1 MNRFLYLL
9 MALAVGAL
17 TIWAQT
23 AADHKR
29 PVVDG
34 SVESVGGRLQVS
46 LTNTDSAREFR
57 GAAQVSI
64 DAPNRQ
70 SEVAS
75 FEFTLAPQE
84 SRLFPIDSQGAPG
97 DQYTLSIHDRAGTLI
112 LLKNAPINRSTEA
125 SWAIVTPQTPKPPAP
140 KPPASTAQP
149 AAKGLTVKARL
160 AAGRPR
166 PSPGAEINLPAEQ
179 LSQPQE
185 KETNLVV
192 VPAAPT
198 AAPDAAA
205 PEQPSEPQADAI
217 KKPSARSARRG
228 KSADVNPLA
237 VERPTSHPPYGKVEA
252 PISEGPT
259 SVVLAFDIT
268 APSPIINAS
277 LSVSAKGFKGRQ
289 AITIRRAGSAEFEL
303 PDDFKEPKINYT
315 LTDASGKTL
324 IAGEFDFEAL
334 RSEDSVRVSEVKFDK
349 ESYGPGQSAHIVMTL
364 EGRAPN
370 GYLLEV
376 TAKDENG
383 SFLLND
389 SRKGIFSKGKSFQ
402 EFQIEIPA
410 EAHGGI
416 AVEFKASGNLT
427 KKLFDSGTRDL
438 IINDTQNEKTE
449 SRGLKIEGRRPKIQD
464 RGSKIAMRIPHCR
477 TRSSIF
483 DHLSSILDPQ
493 SSIFDHLS
501 SILDPRCF

>member
-9 MALAVGAL
+9 MAIAAGAL
-17 TIWAQT
+17 TVCAQS
-23 AADHKR
+23 AADHKL

-34 SVESVGGRLQVS
+34 SVESVGGRLRVS

-64 DAPNRQ
+64 DTPDRQ
-70 SEVAS
+70 SEVAR

-84 SRLFPIDSQGAPG
+84 SRLFPIDSQGAAG
-97 DQYTLSIHDRAGTLI
+97 DHYTLSIHERTGTLI
-112 LLKNAPINRSTEA
+112 LLKNAPINRSADA
-125 SWAIVTPQTPKPPAP
+125 SWAIVTPQAPKPPAP

-166 PSPGAEINLPAEQ
+166 PSSRAETKTPAEQ
-179 LSQPQE
+179 PSEPQE

-198 AAPDAAA
+198 AAPDVTA
-205 PEQPSEPQADAI
+205 PEQQSGQQADVI
-217 KKPSARSARRG
+217 KKQSARVARRG
-228 KSADVNPLA
+228 KSAEATSPA
-237 VERPTSHPPYGKVEA
+237 VERQTSPPAGEVEA
-252 PISEGPT
+252 PISDDPT
-259 SVVLAFDIT
+259 SMVLAFDIT

-289 AITIRRAGSAEFEL
+289 TVTVHGTGSAEFEL
-303 PDDFKEPKINYT
+303 PDEFNEPKINYT

-334 RSEDSVRVSEVKFDK
+334 RSEDSVRVSEVKFDR

-449 SRGLKIEGRRPKIQD
+449 SRGLKIEGRRPKIE
-464 RGSKIAMRIPHCR
+464 
-477 TRSSIF
+477 
-483 DHLSSILDPQ
+483 
-493 SSIFDHLS
+493 
-501 SILDPRCF
+501 DPR

>member
-9 MALAVGAL
+9 MAIAAGAL
-17 TIWAQT
+17 TVCAQT

-34 SVESVGGRLQVS
+34 SVESMGGRLRVS

-57 GAAQVSI
+57 GEAQVSI
-64 DAPNRQ
+64 DAPDRQ
-70 SEVAS
+70 SEVAR

-84 SRLFPIDSQGAPG
+84 SRLFPIDSQGAAG
-97 DQYTLSIHDRAGTLI
+97 AHYTLSIHERAGTLI
-112 LLKNAPINRSTEA
+112 LLKNAPINRSAEA
-125 SWAIVTPQTPKPPAP
+125 EPAAAIPPAP
-140 KPPASTAQP
+140 TPPASTAQT
-149 AAKGLTVKARL
+149 AVKGLTVKARL

-166 PSPGAEINLPAEQ
+166 PSTGAGIKTPAER

-205 PEQPSEPQADAI
+205 PEQQSGQQADAI
-217 KKPSARSARRG
+217 KKQSAKFARRG
-228 KSADVNPLA
+228 KSTEVKPLA
-237 VERPTSHPPYGKVEA
+237 VERPTSQPAGEVEA
-252 PISEGPT
+252 PISDEPT
-259 SVVLAFDIT
+259 SMVLAFDIT

-277 LSVSAKGFKGRQ
+277 LSVSAKSFKGRQ
-289 AITIRRAGSAEFEL
+289 VITIHGAGSAEFEL
-303 PDDFKEPKINYT
+303 PDDFSEPKINYT

-334 RSEDSVRVSEVKFDK
+334 RMEDSVRVSEVKFDR
-349 ESYGPGQSAHIVMTL
+349 ESYGPGQSAHLVMTL
-364 EGRAPN
+364 EGRSQQ

-383 SFLLND
+383 SLLLNE
-389 SRKGIFSKGKSFQ
+389 SRRGNYSKGKSIV
-402 EFQIEIPA
+402 EFHVDIPA
-410 EAHGGI
+410 EAHGAI
-416 AVEFKASGNLT
+416 AVEFKAFGKLT

-438 IINDTQNEKTE
+438 IINDTQDDKTE
-449 SRGLKIEGRRPKIQD
+449 GRGLRIEDRR
-464 RGSKIAMRIPHCR
+464 
-477 TRSSIF
+477 
-483 DHLSSILDPQ
+483 
-493 SSIFDHLS
+493 
-501 SILDPRCF
+501 

>member
-9 MALAVGAL
+9 MALAAGAMAVC
-17 TIWAQT
+17 AQT

-34 SVESVGGRLQVS
+34 SVESVGGRLRVS

-57 GAAQVSI
+57 GVAQISI
-64 DAPNRQ
+64 DATNRQ
-70 SEVAS
+70 SEVS
-75 FEFTLAPQE
+75 RFEFTLAPQE
-84 SRLFPIDSQGAPG
+84 SRLFPLDSQGAAG
-97 DQYTLSIHDRAGTLI
+97 DQYTLSIYERAGTLI
-112 LLKNAPINRSTEA
+112 LLKNAPINRGAEA
-125 SWAIVTPQTPKPPAP
+125 EPAAAPPPAP
-140 KPPASTAQP
+140 APPVSTAQT

-166 PSPGAEINLPAEQ
+166 PSPGAGIKTPAEQ

-185 KETNLVV
+185 KETNIVV

-198 AAPDAAA
+198 AAP
-205 PEQPSEPQADAI
+205 EQQSGQQADMI
-217 KKPSARSARRG
+217 KKQSAKFARRG
-228 KSADVNPLA
+228 KSAENKPPA
-237 VERPTSHPPYGKVEA
+237 AQQPTSSPAGEVEA
-252 PISEGPT
+252 PISDEPT
-259 SVVLAFDIT
+259 SMVLAFDIT

-277 LSVSAKGFKGRQ
+277 LSVSAKGFNGRQ
-289 AITIRRAGSAEFEL
+289 AITVRGTGSAEFEL
-303 PDDFKEPKINYT
+303 PDEFNEPKINYT

-334 RSEDSVRVSEVKFDK
+334 RSEDSVRVSEVKFDR

-383 SFLLND
+383 SILLNE

-402 EFQIEIPA
+402 EFQVEIPV

-416 AVEFKASGNLT
+416 AVEFKAFGNLT

-438 IINDTQNEKTE
+438 IINDTQDDKTE
-449 SRGLKIEGRRPKIQD
+449 SRGLRIED
-464 RGSKIAMRIPHCR
+464 
-477 TRSSIF
+477 
-483 DHLSSILDPQ
+483 
-493 SSIFDHLS
+493 
-501 SILDPRCF
+501 